1 MYNQLS
7 CNHGK
12 VIQKYFSVSC
22 ISAIASI
29 SAGNDEFIG
38 NLIAETIN
46 KIGPDGI
53 ISIESSSSS
62 ETSVVVEE
70 GMKVMCILLPVH
82 SFRYHDLI
90 DLLFHLH
97 NYL

>member
-1 MYNQLS
+1 MYVCVVTYLQFVVNNSDISPPVFMYNF
-7 CNHGK
+7 
-12 VIQKYFSVSC
+12 V
-22 ISAIASI
+22 SAIASI

-38 NLIAETIN
+38 NLIAETVK

-70 GMKVMCILLPVH
+70 GMKVTCILLH
-82 SFRYHDLI
+82 SF
-90 DLLFHLH
+90 FMVS
-97 NYL
+97 